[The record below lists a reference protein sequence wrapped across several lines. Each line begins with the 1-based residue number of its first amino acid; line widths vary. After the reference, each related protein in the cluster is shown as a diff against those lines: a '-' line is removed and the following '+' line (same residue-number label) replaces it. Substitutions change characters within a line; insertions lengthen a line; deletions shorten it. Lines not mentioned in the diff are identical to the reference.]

1 MTSIDETCGDAPI
14 RIAIADDQ
22 DLVRKGF
29 RLILSSFPGI
39 EVVGEAVDGADA
51 VFPEQLFPFGG
62 GEVVFQYAFVAV
74 EGDHLAGLFVQ
85 RHLLQQVFDAC
96 FERGGGV
103 FVHVFHSVFVEVYPT
118 FAVHFTFHRLVGCRC
133 FGRLLCAEQCA
144 SSKQQG

>member
-1 MTSIDETCGDAPI
+1 M
-14 RIAIADDQ
+14 
-22 DLVRKGF
+22 L
-29 RLILSSFPGI
+29 
-39 EVVGEAVDGADA
+39 EAVQVFVDGADA

-85 RHLLQQVFDAC
+85 RHLLQQVFDTC

-103 FVHVFHSVFVEVYPT
+103 FIHVFHSVLVEVYPT
-118 FAVHFTFHRLVGCRC
+118 FAVHFTFHRLVGYRC